1 MTNETGKNDDART
14 DDEPEG
20 IGHTE
25 IPEEAAASESELS
38 MSAQVEARES
48 DDD

>member
-1 MTNETGKNDDART
+1 MPNAAGKN

-25 IPEEAAASESELS
+25 IPEESAESESELS
-38 MSAQVEARES
+38 MSAQVEKRETEEQ
-48 DDD
+48 

>member
-1 MTNETGKNDDART
+1 MPNGARND

-25 IPEEAAASESELS
+25 IPEESAASESELS
-38 MSAQVEARES
+38 MSAQVEKRETEEQ
-48 DDD
+48 